1 MRVAVPF
8 PLSVNWFGLLE
19 APSSSYR
26 IRGLFFVGISG
37 DSFRKSNVYI
47 ENRLLRAPPN
57 MELAH
62 RIIYR
67 FFFLED
73 ARTLKL
79 HVIEKENRKSRWCPC
94 SGATEGMGAKP
105 EGKKTPLT
113 PSRAALDAIA
123 VILLCIF
130 LLPLL
135 ASYASVTATLAV
147 THNAYHLILRW
158 WHPSAGPHDR
168 DQAIEA
174 FWVSAWMFYN
184 LVVIPGGLAV
194 FILITFLPLVFL
206 GSLGPLATL
215 LHRVW
220 LTTAASYCVWAYLID
235 DSVNRGGVASP
246 TLRRLGLWSRIA
258 SYFDMKILVE
268 GEGEEGPRG
277 GHGSRIFCYHPH
289 GIIFWGVIA
298 GFASWHWKEVRL
310 QSRTLQSCDVR
321 LGTISFNNLVP
332 VFREV
337 NKNIG
342 SFTVSWNSCLRAL
355 ERGLNILIIP
365 GGARESMDA
374 FPGTMNVRIR
384 SRRGFVRLA
393 LARGA
398 SLVPVLSFGE
408 SDMYNLLKMKPGSL
422 AFRVQRVYQ
431 SLFGFTVPLF
441 WGKTLWGMPTI
452 MPLRRPIRVVIGKP
466 IQVVST

>member
-1 MRVAVPF
+1 M
-8 PLSVNWFGLLE
+8 
-19 APSSSYR
+19 
-26 IRGLFFVGISG
+26 
-37 DSFRKSNVYI
+37 
-47 ENRLLRAPPN
+47 
-57 MELAH
+57 
-62 RIIYR
+62 
-67 FFFLED
+67 
-73 ARTLKL
+73 
-79 HVIEKENRKSRWCPC
+79 IEKENRKSRWCPC

-123 VILLCIF
+123 VTLLCIF

-147 THNAYHLILRW
+147 THNAFVLCPYLLHP

-194 FILITFLPLVFL
+194 FILITFLPLVIL

-268 GEGEEGPRG
+268 GEEGEGEEGPRG

-332 VFREV
+332 MFREV

-441 WGKTLWGMPTI
+441 WGKTLWGMPTV

>member
-1 MRVAVPF
+1 MM
-8 PLSVNWFGLLE
+8 VNWFGLLE
-19 APSSSYR
+19 ALSSSYR
-26 IRGLFFVGISG
+26 IRGIFFSG
-37 DSFRKSNVYI
+37 DSFWKSNVYI
-47 ENRLLRAPPN
+47 ENRLLLAPPK

-67 FFFLED
+67 FFFFWED
-73 ARTLKL
+73 ARTRKL

-123 VILLCIF
+123 VTLLCIF

-158 WHPSAGPHDR
+158 WHPSAGPQDR

-220 LTTAASYCVWAYLID
+220 LTAAASYCVWAYLID

-258 SYFDMKILVE
+258 SYFDMKILVEGEE

-441 WGKTLWGMPTI
+441 WGKTLWGMPTV